1 MKKFLCVITLLCF
14 LLVSCNKKENDIT
27 PSELTIINQ
36 NGEEQVI
43 EIKPTNDKEEIKLL
57 FDELPNAKLDTYRFS
72 GVKLDLASNI
82 SASSSVYKD
91 NQEINI
97 DLDYQLEASLMTNLK
112 KYRMSGNVKLNGSNK
127 VDSIKYAEKNNV
139 EILADFTNDDSFVYL
154 DILYSLGVL
163 DNTSHFKFDIS
174 EFSSE
179 YKGTIVGAIDLLKYY
194 NPISMIPDFKDWI
207 EEYNLSIIETTKDSF
222 VIRFEVPTSLEDM
235 QGMIYADVEFSCSYL
250 LPTSISI
257 DANEFIKEAL
267 EQKYIQ
273 DYLTEDVNIS
283 NAEVSF
289 DLKREYDI
297 YSIKEISE
305 EKKSKYIELD
315 LDKIKQIIESR
326 IMRVV

>member
-1 MKKFLCVITLLCF
+1 MKKILCVITLFCF
-14 LLVSCNKKENDIT
+14 LLVSCNKKENNIT

-36 NGEEQVI
+36 NGEEEVI

-72 GVKLDLASNI
+72 GVKLDLASNVCA
-82 SASSSVYKD
+82 SASVYKD

-97 DLDYQLEASLMTNLK
+97 DLDYKLEATVLTNLK
-112 KYRMSGNVKLNGSNK
+112 KYRMNGNVKLNGSNK
-127 VDSIKYAEKNNV
+127 IDSIKYAEKNNV
-139 EILADFTNDDSFVYL
+139 EVVADFTNDDSFVYL

-194 NPISMIPDFKDWI
+194 NPISMIPDLKDWI
-207 EEYNLSIIETTKDSF
+207 EEYHLSIVKTTKDSF
-222 VIRFEVPTSLEDM
+222 VIRFEVPTSLVDT
-235 QGMIYADVEFSCSYL
+235 QSLIYVDVEFSCSYL
-250 LPTSISI
+250 LPVSISI
-257 DANEFIKEAL
+257 EANEFIKEAL
-267 EQKYIQ
+267 KQKYVQ

-283 NAEVSF
+283 NLNVSF
-289 DLKREYDI
+289 DLKIEYDI
-297 YSIKEISE
+297 YSIIEIPE
-305 EKKSKYIELD
+305 EKKNKYIELD

-326 IMRVV
+326 IN